1 MPMNSRRLS
10 LPRFSD
16 FVFVDGS
23 VENKQVDPVLE
34 CDDNGLGIVA
44 CEKARVDRQLTR
56 NRAVVM
62 TKPTR
67 VERLRLAI
75 LLADFNRFFPL
86 YMSDSVG

>member
-44 CEKARVDRQLTR
+44 CEKARVL
-56 NRAVVM
+56 
-62 TKPTR
+62 
-67 VERLRLAI
+67 
-75 LLADFNRFFPL
+75 
-86 YMSDSVG
+86 